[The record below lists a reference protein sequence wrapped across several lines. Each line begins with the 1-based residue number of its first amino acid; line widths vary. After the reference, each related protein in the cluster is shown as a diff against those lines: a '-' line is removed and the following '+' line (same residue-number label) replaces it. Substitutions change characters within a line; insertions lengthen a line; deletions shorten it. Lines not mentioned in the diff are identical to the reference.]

1 MKNRTNFLIIS
12 ITVIILFLSLIF
24 ITHGKQNK
32 QTTIKTSN
40 ESVIT
45 TTINQEKKMIYPWEW

>member
-1 MKNRTNFLIIS
+1 MKNRKNLLIIS

-24 ITHGKQNK
+24 IKPGKQNK
-32 QTTIKTSN
+32 QTTIKTSK

-45 TTINQEKKMIYPWEW
+45 TTINQEKR

>member
-1 MKNRTNFLIIS
+1 MKNKKTFLIIS
-12 ITVIILFLSLIF
+12 IIAVILFLSLIF

-32 QTTIKTSN
+32 QTTIKTSK

-45 TTINQEKKMIYPWEW
+45 TTINQEKKMNYHW